1 MNTIRFNNYDAF
13 AMRMVND
20 VMSGKWTTAVLF
32 FDDAAELVKAIIRA
46 EKDVIINGID
56 LNPEIMTG
64 YNREYLVSF
73 DEEFVLS
80 VEPLWHEDNEYHKAG
95 YLSFDADV
103 CYVDGNAHNAA
114 IEYADRDAC
123 YEVTI
128 DEEIEKFGYCEDCE
142 LENCVPDYIYPF
154 GNVWDNMMNGIYRNV
169 NDTLITV
176 TGYI

>member
-1 MNTIRFNNYDAF
+1 MNTIKFNDYDAF

-20 VMSGKWTTAVLF
+20 AMNGKWTTAVLF

-46 EKDVIINGID
+46 EKDVVIDGIN
-56 LNPEIMTG
+56 LNPTMMTG
-64 YNREYLVSF
+64 YDREYLVSF

-95 YLSFDADV
+95 YLVFDADV

-114 IEYADRDAC
+114 IEYVDRDAC
-123 YEVTI
+123 YEVFI
-128 DEEIEKFGYCEDCE
+128 DGKIESDYDCE
-142 LENCVPDYIYPF
+142 ECAFRYNDFDYVLPWGSRWENLMRKIYESPDDIVIQF
-154 GNVWDNMMNGIYRNV
+154 
-169 NDTLITV
+169 

>member
-1 MNTIRFNNYDAF
+1 MNTIRFNDYDAF

-103 CYVDGNAHNAA
+103 CYVDGNAHNSA
-114 IEYADRDAC
+114 IEYADREAC
-123 YEVTI
+123 YEVFV
-128 DEEIEKFGYCEDCE
+128 DGKIESDYDCE
-142 LENCVPDYIYPF
+142 HCAFRDDDFDYILRWENLMRSF
-154 GNVWDNMMNGIYRNV
+154 DKQLNNIS
-169 NDTLITV
+169 IKF

>member
-1 MNTIRFNNYDAF
+1 MNTIKFNNYDAF

-46 EKDVIINGID
+46 EKDVVID
-56 LNPEIMTG
+56 GVNLNPEIMNG
-64 YNREYLVSF
+64 YDREYLVSF

-95 YLSFDADV
+95 YLVFDADV

-114 IEYADRDAC
+114 IECVDRDAC
-123 YEVTI
+123 YEVFI
-128 DEEIEKFGYCEDCE
+128 DEKIENDYVCEECAFKD
-142 LENCVPDYIYPF
+142 NDFDYILPW
-154 GNVWDNMMNGIYRNV
+154 GSRWENLMRKIYESPDDIV
-169 NDTLITV
+169 IKF